1 MIKRPCVLLLP
12 LAAAVLSGCAAGFN
26 EGAYQQ
32 YVRRQGHFLNQPY
45 VSAAATRPA
54 TTVPASQPAEPELTG
69 NATLGDYLR
78 YAALH
83 SPELESA
90 FAAWKAALQ
99 RIPQVRALPD
109 PRFTYRHYIHE
120 VETRVGP
127 QRNSYELAQT
137 FPWLGKLNLRGD
149 LAAEEAKAAFHRFEA
164 VRLRLFFRVHKAYDE
179 YYYLRRAIRI
189 TKQNI
194 ELLNQAEAVARRR
207 FAAGTAQHPDVIR
220 AQVEQGKLA
229 DRLTTLQKMRAPI
242 VARLNAA
249 MNRPAAAELP
259 WPDTIAQ
266 PATDWTSAQLLEWAS
281 QANPEAQA
289 LDRQI
294 AARRHGVALARK
306 EYFPDITVGA
316 NLIETGSAR
325 GRVRPDDS
333 GQDALIAMV
342 SLNIP
347 IWWDKIQAGIREA
360 RWRHHK
366 AKLDKAA
373 FLNTLSADVEMAL
386 FELQDAG
393 RKVSL
398 YRDTLLPKA
407 EQALQ
412 ATHIAYS
419 AGKSNFQE
427 YLDAQRVLLEF
438 QLSYERSQADRAQ
451 RLAELEMLVGKP
463 LEKGDILLLGGS
475 KGEPSD

>member
-1 MIKRPCVLLLP
+1 MIIRLWALLP
-12 LAAAVLSGCAAGFN
+12 LAAVLAGCAAGFN
-26 EGAYQQ
+26 EGAYQD
-32 YVRRQGHFLNQPY
+32 YVRKQSFYLNQPY
-45 VSAAATRPA
+45 VSAA
-54 TTVPASQPAEPELTG
+54 TTAPASRPAEPELAAG
-69 NATLGDYLR
+69 STLGDYLR

-90 FAAWKAALQ
+90 FDAWKAALQ

-127 QRNSYELAQT
+127 QKNSYELAQT

-149 LAAEEAKAAFHRFEA
+149 VAAEEARAAFHRFEA

-179 YYYLRRAIRI
+179 YYYLRRAIQI
-189 TKQNI
+189 TEQNI
-194 ELLNQAEAVARRR
+194 ELLNQGEAIGRRR
-207 FAAGTAQHPDVIR
+207 YTVGAGSHPDVIR

-249 MNRPAAAELP
+249 MNRSVGAELP
-259 WPDTIAQ
+259 WPAQ
-266 PATDWTSAQLLEWAS
+266 MPVAVGDWTSQQLVKWAGE
-281 QANPEAQA
+281 ANPEAQA

-294 AARRHGVALARK
+294 AARRKGVALARK
-306 EYFPDITVGA
+306 EYFPDVTVGT

-325 GRVRPDDS
+325 GAMRPSDS

-342 SLNIP
+342 SVNIP
-347 IWWDKIQAGIREA
+347 IWWNKIQAGIREA
-360 RWRHHK
+360 RWLHHK
-366 AKLDKAA
+366 ARMDKAA
-373 FLNTLSADVEMAL
+373 FLNTLSADLETAL
-386 FELQDAG
+386 FEFQDAG

-412 ATHIAYS
+412 ATNAAYS
-419 AGKSNFQE
+419 TGKANFQDF
-427 YLDAQRVLLEF
+427 LDAQRVLLEF
-438 QLSYERSQADRAQ
+438 QLSFERSLVDRAQ
-451 RLAELEMLVGKP
+451 RMAELEMLVGKP
-463 LEKGDILLLGGS
+463 LPAS
-475 KGEPSD
+475 HMAQ